1 MVQLTLVI
9 VMILTSLNSPEERVF
24 TCGAPWDL
32 REEKKKKLDHEYC
45 VCVCL
50 CVLRVSSH
58 SGWVLIPQGLQ

>member
-32 REEKKKKLDHEYC
+32 REEKKKKNLITSTVYVC
-45 VCVCL
+45 VCVYY
-50 CVLRVSSH
+50 V
-58 SGWVLIPQGLQ
+58 